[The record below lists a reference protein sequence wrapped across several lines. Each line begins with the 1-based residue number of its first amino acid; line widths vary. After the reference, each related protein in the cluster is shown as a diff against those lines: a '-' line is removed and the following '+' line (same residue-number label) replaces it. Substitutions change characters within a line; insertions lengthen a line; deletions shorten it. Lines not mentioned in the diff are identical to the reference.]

1 MTAEEKA
8 EIKRRT
14 GHATL
19 VLLVLFLYTG
29 WRAFVVY
36 ANNGMMAPEDEGCD
50 KLLGMLAGAWGV
62 ILLFIFRYSYELVF
76 MELGLALTGAYL
88 FFAPVMGQ

>member
-1 MTAEEKA
+1 
-8 EIKRRT
+8 
-14 GHATL
+14 
-19 VLLVLFLYTG
+19 
-29 WRAFVVY
+29 
-36 ANNGMMAPEDEGCD
+36 MMAPEDEGCD